1 MSLNPIRLCSQAL
14 VKIGA
19 NAITSLEEE
28 TAEARVAKQLYPL
41 VRDGLLAC
49 YPWRF
54 ALMQKRLNRLL
65 EKPVADYTYAYQLP
79 NDLLRIISAGTGERG
94 KGVDYRVMRHQLHTN
109 VPEVVLT
116 YISRP
121 YESMFPKFFEQALVA
136 ALAVEFCLPLTESTA
151 RQEAL
156 KKQAE
161 ESFRQAKLVDS
172 QQAVPS
178 AFQDFS
184 LIEVRS

>member
-65 EKPVADYTYAYQLP
+65 EKPVADYTYAYQRRMICCALFP
-79 NDLLRIISAGTGERG
+79 PARASAAKVLIIASCAINCTQMCR
-94 KGVDYRVMRHQLHTN
+94 RL
-109 VPEVVLT
+109 
-116 YISRP
+116 
-121 YESMFPKFFEQALVA
+121 F
-136 ALAVEFCLPLTESTA
+136 
-151 RQEAL
+151 
-156 KKQAE
+156 
-161 ESFRQAKLVDS
+161 
-172 QQAVPS
+172 
-178 AFQDFS
+178 
-184 LIEVRS
+184 

>member
-1 MSLNPIRLCSQAL
+1 MSLNPILLCSRAL

-19 NAITSLEEE
+19 NAITSLAEE
-28 TAEARVAKQLYPL
+28 TTEARVAKQLYPL

-54 ALMQKRLNRLL
+54 ALRQKKLNQLV
-65 EKPVADYTYAYQLP
+65 EKPVADYLFAYQLP

-94 KGVDYRVMRHQLHTN
+94 KGIEYRIMGNQLHTN
-109 VPEVVLT
+109 IPDVILT
-116 YISRP
+116 YLSRP
-121 YESMFPKFFEQALVA
+121 YESMFPKFFEQALVS
-136 ALAVEFCLPLTESTA
+136 ALAVEFCLPLTESSN
-151 RQEAL
+151 RQEML
-156 KKQAE
+156 KKQATDD
-161 ESFRQAKLVDS
+161 FKLAKQVDS

>member
-28 TAEARVAKQLYPL
+28 TAEARVAKQLYAL
-41 VRDGLLAC
+41 TRDGLLAC

-54 ALMQKRLNRLL
+54 ALMQKRLNQLL
-65 EKPVADYTYAYQLP
+65 EKPVADYMFAYQLP
-79 NDLLRIISAGTGERG
+79 NNVLRIISAGSGERG
-94 KGVDYRVMRHQLHTN
+94 QGIDYRVMANQLHTN
-109 VPEVVLT
+109 ANEVTLT
-116 YISRP
+116 YLSRP
-121 YESMFPKFFEQALVA
+121 YESMFPKFFEQALVS
-136 ALAVEFCLPLTESTA
+136 ALAVEFCLPLTESSS
-151 RQEAL
+151 RLDVL

-161 ESFRQAKLVDS
+161 VDFKQAKLIDS